1 MVQSRLANIIK
12 TGLRVSELSV
22 QITDHVRRAIE
33 TQALEAQPS
42 ECCGLL
48 SGENGVITTLHALP
62 NEADRPEVRF
72 FATPEGLFAAMRK
85 IREANQSLLG
95 IYHSHPRTAAY
106 PSASD
111 VEMAFYPE
119 AVYFI
124 VSLEREIELRAFKIE
139 GSKIEG
145 VEIVVSP

>member
-1 MVQSRLANIIK
+1 
-12 TGLRVSELSV
+12 VSELSV
-22 QITDHVRRAIE
+22 HITEQVQRAIE
-33 TQALEAQPS
+33 RRALEARPS

-48 SGENGVITTLHALP
+48 SGANGVITALHPLP
-62 NEADRPEVRF
+62 NEADRPDIRF
-72 FATPEGLFAAMRK
+72 FATPEDLFAAMRH
-85 IREANQSLLG
+85 IREASQSLLG

-124 VSLEREIELRAFKIE
+124 ISLEPRVELKAFKIE
-139 GSKIEG
+139 GATIREVG
-145 VEIVVSP
+145 IVISR

>member
-1 MVQSRLANIIK
+1 M
-12 TGLRVSELSV
+12 SELSV
-22 QITDHVRRAIE
+22 HITEQVKRAIE
-33 TQALEAQPS
+33 KHALEAQPS

-48 SGENGVITTLHALP
+48 SGANGVITDVHPLP
-62 NEADRPEVRF
+62 NEADKPEVKF
-72 FATPEGLFAAMRK
+72 FATPEDLFAAMRR

-124 VSLEREIELRAFKIE
+124 ISLEHSAELRAFRIE
-139 GSKIEG
+139 GSKIDN
-145 VEIVVSP
+145 VEIILA

>member
-1 MVQSRLANIIK
+1 MSDLLVH
-12 TGLRVSELSV
+12 
-22 QITDHVRRAIE
+22 ITDQVKREIE
-33 TQALEAQPS
+33 THALEAQPS

-48 SGENGVITTLHALP
+48 SGGNGVITDLHPLP

-72 FATPEGLFAAMRK
+72 FATPEGLFAAMRR

-124 VSLEREIELRAFKIE
+124 ISLEHSAELRAFKIE
-139 GSKIEG
+139 GSKIDN
-145 VEIVVSP
+145 VEIILT